1 MNGLEMRDATLA
13 LNPASLPKRLIRI
26 FVGGI
31 AGRYIELLIVRKS
44 HLGVQY
50 LLRNFYAKFPLHFP
64 ANFMVSHFVM
74 RAGRSPDGC
83 EAGTSIARSR

>member
-31 AGRYIELLIVRKS
+31 AGRYIEILIGRRS

-50 LLRNFYAKFPLHFP
+50 FGKKLLCEI
-64 ANFMVSHFVM
+64 
-74 RAGRSPDGC
+74 SPPFSC
-83 EAGTSIARSR
+83 